1 MKYAAGLVAGHHI
14 QIDRVNA
21 VENAALD
28 VGIVAAQTAQQELD
42 LLTLGAA
49 AAIVSHG
56 AVFGK
61 AAGALDKCLP
71 RGCSRADESA
81 PCPRNSCC
89 AAWAA
94 WPASESRRTCS

>member
-1 MKYAAGLVAGHHI
+1 MEYAAGLVAGHHI

-28 VGIVAAQTAQQELD
+28 IGIVAAQTAQQDLD
-42 LLTLGAA
+42 LLTFGAA
-49 AAIVSHG
+49 AAIVAHG

-61 AAGALDKCLP
+61 AAGALDKF
-71 RGCSRADESA
+71 EA